1 MFKRRGGERTFS
13 DKRRVRR
20 RSDANPINTHR
31 NAISI
36 MTISKETSIM
46 AEDVIFALN
55 QLQLLKVVENQYF
68 IAAEPEVLAKLA
80 KKHPVKKN
88 QKLFDEKL
96 RWTTFICDDTVKVKK
111 DKFAISNKVGGGADG
126 GDNFR
131 STHVDFNGMAT

>member
-1 MFKRRGGERTFS
+1 
-13 DKRRVRR
+13 
-20 RSDANPINTHR
+20 
-31 NAISI
+31 
-36 MTISKETSIM
+36 M

-80 KKHPVKKN
+80 KKPPVKKN